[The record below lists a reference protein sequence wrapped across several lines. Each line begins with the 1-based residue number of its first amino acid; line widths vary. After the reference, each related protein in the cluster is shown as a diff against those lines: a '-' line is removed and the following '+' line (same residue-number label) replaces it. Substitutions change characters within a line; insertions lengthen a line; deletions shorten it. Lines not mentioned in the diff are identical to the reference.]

1 MLQDTS
7 VFLTWGWPSKCPKE
21 NSSGAGWGLWAT
33 WVRNTAVN
41 ISTSKFTWITYQL
54 LTITTCLPFSL
65 APEVINNEKYGMSPD
80 WWGLGCLVYEMTAGR
95 SPFRARKERVKR
107 EEVERRVQEE
117 EEEYND
123 KFTEDT
129 KAICRMV
136 SIWWGS
142 MFVWRDGWMMNN
154 LMIHL
159 CCCSPSC
166 WPKTLSRGWGA
177 RRTEQRVSRPTRS
190 SKTSTSRGWRLE

>member
-1 MLQDTS
+1 M
-7 VFLTWGWPSKCPKE
+7 
-21 NSSGAGWGLWAT
+21 
-33 WVRNTAVN
+33 
-41 ISTSKFTWITYQL
+41 
-54 LTITTCLPFSL
+54 
-65 APEVINNEKYGMSPD
+65 INNEKYGMSPD

-136 SIWWGS
+136 SI
-142 MFVWRDGWMMNN
+142 DGR
-154 LMIHL
+154 HV
-159 CCCSPSC
+159 CTGRE
-166 WPKTLSRGWGA
+166 KD
-177 RRTEQRVSRPTRS
+177 E
-190 SKTSTSRGWRLE
+190 

>member
-1 MLQDTS
+1 MGKKRHARIQP
-7 VFLTWGWPSKCPKE
+7 FH
-21 NSSGAGWGLWAT
+21 
-33 WVRNTAVN
+33 AVVVTRRCC
-41 ISTSKFTWITYQL
+41 S
-54 LTITTCLPFSL
+54 

-136 SIWWGS
+136 RAVHTQRHSWQRTTTPDGHSCASAPAAADQRPQTEAGLPGGQSSGRQSTLLLQKHQLQEAGGWDSGASVCAGCEYSAGS
-142 MFVWRDGWMMNN
+142 VLVINN
-154 LMIHL
+154 SL
-159 CCCSPSC
+159 
-166 WPKTLSRGWGA
+166 K
-177 RRTEQRVSRPTRS
+177 
-190 SKTSTSRGWRLE
+190 